1 MYVLTNKQMREA
13 DGYTIA
19 KIGVPSLTL
28 MERAGIA
35 LADEAERLAP
45 TGKILCVC
53 GGGNNGGDGFVCAR
67 ILKERGRVVTTVC
80 IADKFSNDCQVNK
93 VCWEKIGGAV
103 LTSFPNEEELS
114 VVIDC
119 LFGTGLRGGLDGA
132 NARLVQKINA
142 CKQQGVKILSAD
154 IPSGLCGDNG
164 LAKGAV
170 VCADVTLCIGE
181 QKAGV
186 WLADGLD
193 FAGEVKRVDIGIALP
208 EKEYAQRIDCQKAK
222 ALLPKRK
229 RNSHKGSFGRVAIVA
244 GSIDYT
250 GAAYLSWSAAACLC
264 AGAGYTTLFVPEQ
277 ILPYYLL
284 KNPEV
289 LLKSTNGGGRYA
301 FTEEKAK
308 ELLAYDVVAYG
319 MGMGCSQEV
328 ANGAAYLLCQYTG
341 KLILDADALNSLA
354 LYKKEEFSTLFGD
367 KKCDVVLTPH
377 VKEFSRLSG
386 DSVEEIVDGG
396 LSAPCAFAA
405 EYGVNVL
412 LKNASSIVT
421 DGTRVALNTT
431 GNSGLAKGGS
441 GDVLAGVIAGL
452 CAQGL
457 STFDGACLGTFTV
470 GKAAELATQEI
481 GEYALTATDVVAHL
495 GKALRAIEG

>member
-28 MERAGIA
+28 MERAGLA
-35 LADEAERLAP
+35 LANEAERLAP
-45 TGKILCVC
+45 TGAILCVC

-93 VCWEKIGGAV
+93 ARWENVGGAV
-103 LTSFPNEEELS
+103 LSALPNMDGIALL
-114 VVIDC
+114 VDC
-119 LFGTGLRGGLDGA
+119 LFGTGLRGGLDGE
-132 NARLVQKINA
+132 NAKLVQKINA
-142 CKQQGVKILSAD
+142 CKGKGVKILSAD

-164 LAKGAV
+164 LAKGETV
-170 VCADVTLCIGE
+170 RADVTLCIGE

-193 FAGEVKRVDIGIALP
+193 FAGEVKRADIGIELS
-208 EKEYAQRIDCQKAK
+208 EKEYAQRIDCRTAK

-229 RNSHKGSFGRVAIVA
+229 RNSHKGSFGRAAIVA

-250 GAAYLSWSAAACLC
+250 GAAYLSWSAAACLH

-277 ILPYYLL
+277 ILPYYVL

-289 LLKSTNGGGRYA
+289 LLKSTNDGGRYA
-301 FTEEKAK
+301 FTEEKAR
-308 ELLAYDVVAYG
+308 ELLGYDVVAYG

-328 ANGAAYLLCQYTG
+328 ANGAAYLLCRYEG
-341 KLILDADALNSLA
+341 KLILDADALNGLA
-354 LYKKEEFSTLFGD
+354 LYKKEEFPTLFGN

-386 DSVEEIVDGG
+386 KGVEEIIEDG
-396 LSAPCAFAA
+396 LRAPCAFAA

-412 LKNASSIVT
+412 LKNASTIIT
-421 DGTRVALNTT
+421 DGTRIALNTT

-441 GDVLAGVIAGL
+441 GDVLSGVIAGL

-457 STFDGACLGTFTV
+457 SAFDGACLGAYAV
-470 GKAAELATQEI
+470 GKAAELAAQQLT
-481 GEYALTATDVVAHL
+481 EYALTATDVVACL
-495 GKALRAIEG
+495 SKALLYIQD